1 MAVARG
7 CLSQPAINVMEQQ
20 PHIRLT
26 YRETPPRNGKWFR
39 FFGVR
44 IRLLSGRGPWIPAP
58 RYIMR
63 TRDEPAGYTDL
74 FLGKRAPLA
83 QSALGGL

>member
-7 CLSQPAINVMEQQ
+7 RLSQPACNVMEQQ

-39 FFGVR
+39 FFGHR
-44 IRLLSGRGPWIPAP
+44 MRLLSGRSRWMPAP
-58 RYIMR
+58 RYITR
-63 TRDEPAGYTDL
+63 TRDEPAHL
-74 FLGKRAPLA
+74 KMA
-83 QSALGGL
+83 